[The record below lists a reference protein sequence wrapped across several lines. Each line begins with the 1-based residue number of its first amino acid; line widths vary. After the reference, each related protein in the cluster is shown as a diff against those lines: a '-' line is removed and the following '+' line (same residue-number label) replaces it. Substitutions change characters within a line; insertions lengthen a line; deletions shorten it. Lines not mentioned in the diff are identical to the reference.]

1 MTFIWRNALREIR
14 NNRSFSIFYSLNLTL
29 GLIGFVSVD
38 SFRHSIDERIVA
50 ESKELL
56 GADLAIRARRE
67 ITDEEL
73 ASVRSAL
80 PSGTEEIK
88 VVDFF
93 SMAAGP
99 SGRSRLVKI
108 IAFQPGYPYYGSI
121 QTHLNG
127 RVTGEEES
135 LIHQNPQVW
144 IFPEL
149 RGLLNVDLGEE
160 LKIGESSFRVLDL
173 VEEESGLSF
182 QAAELAPKVFISE
195 RFLSRTKLLQRGNTA
210 FRNYL
215 FKLPPGYELDSV
227 AEAVKASLSSPEV
240 RTFSHQRVGHR
251 AGRLL
256 HYLSDFLGIV
266 SMVAL
271 FLTILGSAYLYHGF
285 INKRVKEVAI
295 LTCLGATKATA
306 LKTYLL
312 QLSMLGAASATAA
325 IFICFLAIPMLSGTL
340 SGFTPM
346 NLEATLH
353 PASLPLT
360 FLVAVVSGWLLALP
374 SLTKIIRLRPA
385 LLFQEASS
393 PQNSKSKTSWLYA
406 LPALLGFWGLCLL
419 QSDSENLANL
429 FFLCLLGSI
438 LILFAIGSLGLSV
451 LGRIFRKATLNLR
464 LPIRSLTRNKP
475 STITGFLALGMGVLL
490 LNLIPQFHYSLEQ
503 ELGSEANE
511 SKLPKLF
518 LFDIQENQLEDL
530 EETLRL
536 SGKPL
541 LNRTPWVRGR
551 LLSVKG
557 INYEDLVEKDRDFQ
571 NPGDQRRNRL
581 RNRGFNLSYRERL
594 LESEEILRG
603 RMVRMTFDRSG
614 GEPAEISVEHKYAE
628 SLGVDLGD
636 RMEIE
641 VSGVPIEAEVVNL
654 RRVKW
659 TTFQPNF
666 FVQMQPGVLE
676 SAPKTFIGTLNDLD
690 PNEKEVIQDLLVRKF
705 PTISILDV
713 ERTGR
718 KILEIVSQMTWILQ
732 VMAAL
737 SVLAGLI
744 VLYSLALE
752 KARRQKWEL
761 ALLKILGASF
771 SDLKCQIRIEF
782 GLLAL
787 TAASLGVSLS
797 LATSYLL
804 AEQVFDRV
812 WSFHLAMPLLS
823 VLTVTLLSLL
833 TAELATGKILKAKP
847 SSLIFENK

>member
-1 MTFIWRNALREIR
+1 MSFIWRNALREIR
-14 NNRSFSIFYSLNLTL
+14 NNRTFSIFYALNLTL
-29 GLIGFVSVD
+29 GLIGFVCVD
-38 SFRHSIDERIVA
+38 SFRHSIDERISA

-67 ITDEEL
+67 ITPEEL

-80 PSGTEEIK
+80 PPGTEEIK

-99 SGRSRLVKI
+99 TGRSRLVKI
-108 IAFQPGYPYYGSI
+108 VAFQPGYPYYGNI
-121 QTHLNG
+121 ETHLNG
-127 RVTGEEES
+127 PVSGGKDS
-135 LIHQNPQVW
+135 LIHQSPQVW
-144 IFPEL
+144 IYPEL
-149 RGLLNVDLGEE
+149 RGLLEVDLGDE
-160 LKIGESSFRVLDL
+160 LKIGESAFRVLDL
-173 VEEESGLSF
+173 VEDESGLSF

-195 RFLSRTKLLQRGNTA
+195 HFLERTKLLQRGNTA

-215 FKLPPGYELDSV
+215 FKLPAESELDSV
-227 AEAVKASLSSPEV
+227 SEAVKTSLSSPEV
-240 RTFSHQRVGHR
+240 QIFSHEKVGHR

-271 FLTILGSAYLYHGF
+271 FLTILGSGYLYHGF
-285 INKRVKEVAI
+285 INKRIKEVAI
-295 LTCLGATKATA
+295 LSCLGATKGTA

-312 QLSMLGAASATAA
+312 QLSILGVASATTA

-346 NLEATLH
+346 DLEATLH
-353 PASLPLT
+353 PASIPFAL
-360 FLVAVVSGWLLALP
+360 LVAVVSGWLLALP
-374 SLTKIIRLRPA
+374 SLMKIIRLQPA
-385 LLFQEASS
+385 LLFQEAST
-393 PQNSKSKTSWLYA
+393 PQDSKSKTAWIFA

-419 QSDSENLANL
+419 QSGSENLANL

-438 LILFAIGSLGLSV
+438 LILFATGSLGLSV
-451 LGRIFRKATLNLR
+451 LGRISQKSTLNLR

-475 STITGFLALGMGVLL
+475 STITGFLALGIGVLL
-490 LNLIPQFHYSLEQ
+490 LNLIPQFQYSLEQ
-503 ELGSEANE
+503 ELGSDANE

-518 LFDIQENQLEDL
+518 LFDIQENQVDDL

-541 LNRTPWVRGR
+541 LNRTPWVRGK

-557 INYEDLVEKDRDFQ
+557 VSYEDLLKKDQDFQ

-581 RNRGFNLSYRERL
+581 RNRGFNLSYRDHL

-603 RMVRMTFDRSG
+603 RMVRMTYDRNASV
-614 GEPAEISVEHKYAE
+614 PAEISVEHKYAE

-641 VSGVPIEAEVVNL
+641 VSGVPIEAEVVNV

-676 SAPKTFIGTLNDLD
+676 AAPKTFIGTLNDLE
-690 PNEKEVIQDLLVRKF
+690 PREKEVIQDLLVRKF

-718 KILEIVSQMTWILQ
+718 KILEIVSQMTWTLQ

-744 VLYSLALE
+744 VLYSLAVE

-761 ALLKILGASF
+761 TLLKILGASF
-771 SDLKCQIRIEF
+771 ADLKIQIRIEF

-804 AEQVFDRV
+804 AEKIFDRV
-812 WSFHLAMPLLS
+812 WSFHLALPLLS
-823 VLTVTLLSLL
+823 VFTVTLLSLI

>member
-215 FKLPPGYELDSV
+215 FKLPPGYKLDSV

-271 FLTILGSAYLYHGF
+271 FLTILGSA
-285 INKRVKEVAI
+285 
-295 LTCLGATKATA
+295 
-306 LKTYLL
+306 
-312 QLSMLGAASATAA
+312 
-325 IFICFLAIPMLSGTL
+325 
-340 SGFTPM
+340 
-346 NLEATLH
+346 
-353 PASLPLT
+353 
-360 FLVAVVSGWLLALP
+360 
-374 SLTKIIRLRPA
+374 
-385 LLFQEASS
+385 
-393 PQNSKSKTSWLYA
+393 
-406 LPALLGFWGLCLL
+406 
-419 QSDSENLANL
+419 
-429 FFLCLLGSI
+429 
-438 LILFAIGSLGLSV
+438 
-451 LGRIFRKATLNLR
+451 
-464 LPIRSLTRNKP
+464 
-475 STITGFLALGMGVLL
+475 
-490 LNLIPQFHYSLEQ
+490 
-503 ELGSEANE
+503 
-511 SKLPKLF
+511 
-518 LFDIQENQLEDL
+518 
-530 EETLRL
+530 
-536 SGKPL
+536 
-541 LNRTPWVRGR
+541 
-551 LLSVKG
+551 
-557 INYEDLVEKDRDFQ
+557 
-571 NPGDQRRNRL
+571 
-581 RNRGFNLSYRERL
+581 
-594 LESEEILRG
+594 
-603 RMVRMTFDRSG
+603 
-614 GEPAEISVEHKYAE
+614 
-628 SLGVDLGD
+628 
-636 RMEIE
+636 
-641 VSGVPIEAEVVNL
+641 
-654 RRVKW
+654 
-659 TTFQPNF
+659 
-666 FVQMQPGVLE
+666 
-676 SAPKTFIGTLNDLD
+676 
-690 PNEKEVIQDLLVRKF
+690 
-705 PTISILDV
+705 
-713 ERTGR
+713 
-718 KILEIVSQMTWILQ
+718 
-732 VMAAL
+732 
-737 SVLAGLI
+737 
-744 VLYSLALE
+744 
-752 KARRQKWEL
+752 
-761 ALLKILGASF
+761 
-771 SDLKCQIRIEF
+771 
-782 GLLAL
+782 
-787 TAASLGVSLS
+787 
-797 LATSYLL
+797 
-804 AEQVFDRV
+804 
-812 WSFHLAMPLLS
+812 
-823 VLTVTLLSLL
+823 
-833 TAELATGKILKAKP
+833 
-847 SSLIFENK
+847 

>member
-1 MTFIWRNALREIR
+1 
-14 NNRSFSIFYSLNLTL
+14 
-29 GLIGFVSVD
+29 
-38 SFRHSIDERIVA
+38 
-50 ESKELL
+50 
-56 GADLAIRARRE
+56 
-67 ITDEEL
+67 
-73 ASVRSAL
+73 
-80 PSGTEEIK
+80 
-88 VVDFF
+88 
-93 SMAAGP
+93 
-99 SGRSRLVKI
+99 
-108 IAFQPGYPYYGSI
+108 
-121 QTHLNG
+121 
-127 RVTGEEES
+127 
-135 LIHQNPQVW
+135 
-144 IFPEL
+144 
-149 RGLLNVDLGEE
+149 
-160 LKIGESSFRVLDL
+160 
-173 VEEESGLSF
+173 
-182 QAAELAPKVFISE
+182 
-195 RFLSRTKLLQRGNTA
+195 
-210 FRNYL
+210 
-215 FKLPPGYELDSV
+215 
-227 AEAVKASLSSPEV
+227 
-240 RTFSHQRVGHR
+240 
-251 AGRLL
+251 
-256 HYLSDFLGIV
+256 
-266 SMVAL
+266 
-271 FLTILGSAYLYHGF
+271 
-285 INKRVKEVAI
+285 
-295 LTCLGATKATA
+295 
-306 LKTYLL
+306 
-312 QLSMLGAASATAA
+312 
-325 IFICFLAIPMLSGTL
+325 
-340 SGFTPM
+340 
-346 NLEATLH
+346 
-353 PASLPLT
+353 
-360 FLVAVVSGWLLALP
+360 
-374 SLTKIIRLRPA
+374 
-385 LLFQEASS
+385 
-393 PQNSKSKTSWLYA
+393 
-406 LPALLGFWGLCLL
+406 
-419 QSDSENLANL
+419 
-429 FFLCLLGSI
+429 
-438 LILFAIGSLGLSV
+438 
-451 LGRIFRKATLNLR
+451 
-464 LPIRSLTRNKP
+464 
-475 STITGFLALGMGVLL
+475 LGMGVLL

-518 LFDIQENQLEDL
+518 LFDIQENQLQDL

-581 RNRGFNLSYRERL
+581 RNRGFNLSYRDRL

-732 VMAAL
+732 VMATL

-771 SDLKCQIRIEF
+771 SDLRCQIRIEF